1 MTPGQMA
8 TAAHPAESGAP
19 WPGTA
24 NEQDSK
30 ALGAP
35 EPPARDLVDGYISML
50 KNAYDDRPKYKAVD
64 RSRRGSSAL
73 IKVRDPVAMH
83 LLVETA
89 IGDSQE
95 FEVLSLEELE
105 DIKKEYLL
113 LSNRAEA
120 TRRRLLLE
128 SKVRDAAHS
137 LSRLNSDRSLNGAD
151 KLARSRQR
159 SVIFSKETV
168 EELNKKTEDQY
179 AISNRKCE
187 DLAQELWRVERR
199 LSEVQRQML
208 QHTAGILQVTHR
220 ESPELD
226 GYPPDFSPQEGSARM
241 RRLSRPQQNG
251 GRRASTER
259 NGGSGGRGSLYT
271 AFRKDSE
278 SGQGGAGPPPQVSEL
293 NQSIQ
298 AIRVIEQTLESLN
311 RQLRDAILQT
321 DVRSRKSFGEPPQH
335 QEGDSLDMLAANVQ
349 AQLHYLAKGL
359 NTMARQ
365 QHETAGRMR
374 NNERVLKEGVGALS
388 DELHQLMLESQIP
401 HDDLLS
407 EMGAMDLEPKTR
419 FARLHGGFQLLKAH
433 MRTSAP
439 RKAQQQEAKEQYE
452 TVLGGLWDILMSA
465 ETHGGDDKARRQSV
479 AYEPYSLQAFSA
491 KVQWLYARAEKLEQE
506 KDILRRQIHQQR
518 ELSQQSDSTKDTIVT
533 QLTEEVDR
541 LKREL
546 QISRQDTAN
555 LQDELATAMEKLDAA
570 RKELAARDEQRA
582 NDEHAA
588 MNGLSQR
595 QQEILR
601 LEAEIQ
607 DLQDHAERTR
617 SELQDRLG
625 EGESK
630 MQSLQQELQGATREN
645 ERLIRS
651 QAELTRQIDEKSQRL
666 EAGRTEMEQMEGEV
680 VRLQT
685 EATVARAELDGAQ
698 GPRSQRAAAVGVA
711 LDPALQREM
720 DELARRNL
728 SLLEEIA
735 ALKTVKQSES
745 TSGGDLQ
752 QRVDKLQKELS
763 ETIDEY
769 EAMTKQS
776 VEFERDRE
784 QLESTIDSL
793 RERCEATESQ
803 LNDEKLKW
811 LGMNGSTPGGV
822 NGGGVSDENGAPVEN
837 TSMMVLRNE
846 FRKMM
851 REMKAEGSKAL
862 RAEQEERRRL
872 EGVVRAMKKEKE
884 QASQKK
890 SAA

>member
-1 MTPGQMA
+1 
-8 TAAHPAESGAP
+8 
-19 WPGTA
+19 
-24 NEQDSK
+24 
-30 ALGAP
+30 
-35 EPPARDLVDGYISML
+35 
-50 KNAYDDRPKYKAVD
+50 
-64 RSRRGSSAL
+64 
-73 IKVRDPVAMH
+73 MH

-95 FEVLSLEELE
+95 YEVLSLEALE
-105 DIKKEYLL
+105 DIKKEHLL
-113 LSNRAEA
+113 LSSRAEA

-137 LSRLNSDRSLNGAD
+137 LSRLNSDRSRDGAD
-151 KLARSRQR
+151 KSARGRHR
-159 SVIFSKETV
+159 SVIFSKEPV
-168 EELNKKTEDQY
+168 EELNKRTEDQY
-179 AISNRKCE
+179 AISHQKCK

-199 LSEVQRQML
+199 ASEVQRKIL

-220 ESPELD
+220 EGPEPD
-226 GYPPDFSPQEGSARM
+226 GYPHDFSPQEGSARM

-278 SGQGGAGPPPQVSEL
+278 SGQGGAGPPPQASEL
-293 NQSIQ
+293 NESIQ

-321 DVRSRKSFGEPPQH
+321 DARSRKSFGEPPQH

-349 AQLHYLAKGL
+349 TQLHYLAKGL

-374 NNERVLKEGVGALS
+374 DNERVLKEGVGALS

-407 EMGAMDLEPKTR
+407 EMGAMDLEAKTR

-433 MRTSAP
+433 MRTPTPKKAP
-439 RKAQQQEAKEQYE
+439 QQEANEQYE
-452 TVLGGLWDILMSA
+452 TVLSGLWDILMSA
-465 ETHGGDDKARRQSV
+465 ETDGSDGKARRQSV

-506 KDILRRQIHQQR
+506 KDILRRQIQQQR

-533 QLTEEVDR
+533 QLTEEVDK

-555 LQDELATAMEKLDAA
+555 MQDELATAMEKLDAA

-588 MNGLSQR
+588 MNSLSQR

-617 SELQDRLG
+617 SELQDRLRDG
-625 EGESK
+625 EGK

-651 QAELTRQIDEKSQRL
+651 QTELTRQIDEKSQRL
-666 EAGRTEMEQMEGEV
+666 DAGRAEMEQMEGEV

-698 GPRSQRAAAVGVA
+698 GPRSQRAAAATVGVA

-776 VEFERDRE
+776 VEFEKDRE
-784 QLESTIDSL
+784 QLESTIDRL
-793 RERCEATESQ
+793 RERCEETENQ

-811 LGMNGSTPGGV
+811 LGMNGSTAGGGGGGGGGGA
-822 NGGGVSDENGAPVEN
+822 NGGGFSDKNGAPVEN

-851 REMKAEGSKAL
+851 REMKAESSKAL
-862 RAEQEERRRL
+862 R
-872 EGVVRAMKKEKE
+872 VRISPCWREVDR
-884 QASQKK
+884 
-890 SAA
+890 